1 MSTTSERMAE
11 AFKRATGEEVDPP
24 KRLAIMRGKY
34 TLDAT
39 PGYGGGALRSPRHGV
54 GGGFTERCV
63 QGQDSRFVHQ
73 RHQDGSHAA
82 RG

>member
-11 AFKRATGEEVDPP
+11 AFKRATGEEVAPP

-39 PGYGGGALRSPRHGV
+39 PGYGGGR
-54 GGGFTERCV
+54 
-63 QGQDSRFVHQ
+63 
-73 RHQDGSHAA
+73 
-82 RG
+82 